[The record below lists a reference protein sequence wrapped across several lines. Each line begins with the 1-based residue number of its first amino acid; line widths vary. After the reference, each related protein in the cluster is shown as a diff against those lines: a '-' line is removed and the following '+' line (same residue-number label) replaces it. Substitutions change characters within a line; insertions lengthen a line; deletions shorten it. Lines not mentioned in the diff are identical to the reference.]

1 MVIFDPQANVQ
12 QMIGATR
19 SLVEHFA
26 QSGIVLSV
34 QPVANV
40 ETFNTV
46 VKESELALV
55 ADSYGS
61 RREYKLSPL
70 FVASRSGKTSYQQ
83 RFYAG
88 PKAEQEL
95 TTVAMVVPTEELES
109 ARAALR
115 GIAGKQ
121 LAKRWRI
128 IRVPKDID
136 ALLAVAFG
144 QVDACVASETGV
156 QVLTQINPGAIQAL
170 KELGRLEPTPLPS
183 LCAREGLSR
192 EKIAAVRQAV
202 EGLTNSKPGRQA
214 MAQLGF
220 DGWVKKGGR
229 R

>member
-70 FVASRSGKTSYQQ
+70 FVASRSGKTSYQ
-83 RFYAG
+83 
-88 PKAEQEL
+88 
-95 TTVAMVVPTEELES
+95 
-109 ARAALR
+109 
-115 GIAGKQ
+115 
-121 LAKRWRI
+121 
-128 IRVPKDID
+128 
-136 ALLAVAFG
+136 
-144 QVDACVASETGV
+144 
-156 QVLTQINPGAIQAL
+156 
-170 KELGRLEPTPLPS
+170 
-183 LCAREGLSR
+183 
-192 EKIAAVRQAV
+192 
-202 EGLTNSKPGRQA
+202 
-214 MAQLGF
+214 
-220 DGWVKKGGR
+220 
-229 R
+229 